1 MRFGKGHGTEN
12 DFVLLPDLGGELTLD
27 DALVAALC
35 DRRAGIGADGILRV
49 VPVDAEPEAAQY
61 SGAAQWFMD
70 YRNADGSKAQMC
82 GNGIRV
88 FARYLVDHGLQ
99 APGRFPIATR
109 GGVRIVDCPAS
120 GDITVDMGEYALPD
134 LGAIAV
140 RVGERSWPATAVMM
154 PNPHAVVFVDSLD
167 DAGDLLT
174 APQVTAGAFPEGVNL
189 EFVVVRGPRHVA
201 LRVHERGVGETRACG
216 TGACAVMVAAARRAG
231 AGAPTTYRVEQ
242 PGGSLM
248 IELTTDGR
256 VLMSGPAVL
265 VAEGEWLETNS
276 RPDGVP
282 CHAETSTLI
291 GQSTSGLTTGTV

>member
-1 MRFGKGHGTEN
+1 MRFLKGHGTEN
-12 DFVLLPDLGGELTLD
+12 DFVLLPDLAGALTLS
-27 DALVAALC
+27 DAEVVALC
-35 DRRAGIGADGILRV
+35 DRRAGIGGDGILRV
-49 VPVDAEPEAAQY
+49 VPVDLEPAAAEYAGRAH
-61 SGAAQWFMD
+61 WFMD

-88 FARYLVDHGLQ
+88 FARYLVDRGLQ

-109 GGVRIVDCPAS
+109 GGVRVVDCPPT
-120 GDITVDMGEYALPD
+120 GDVTVDMGEYALPD
-134 LGAIAV
+134 LGAISV
-140 RVGERSWPATAVMM
+140 RVGDRSWPATAVTM

-174 APQVTAGAFPEGVNL
+174 APQVTAGAFPEGVNV

-256 VLMSGPAVL
+256 VLMTGPAVL
-265 VAEGEWLETNS
+265 VAEGEWLLETGSNS
-276 RPDGVP
+276 DADP
-282 CHAETSTLI
+282 CHSEVVAAGS
-291 GQSTSGLTTGTV
+291 TTGAV